1 MFLVPRPIRR
11 PSSVA
16 GPHGAASHGP
26 VSEAS
31 KPIMRLSF
39 PWAPVAIASA
49 LCSLPAA
56 AAAQNAVVSGR
67 VWSAEGTP
75 LEDVTV
81 ELVAAGD
88 SVAQSVA
95 HTDELGY
102 FAFRAVPPGAY
113 VTRFVLLGY
122 ADVAEE
128 VVAAAGRRAEIEAV
142 LSPAPIALEGI
153 VVEAERSR
161 VRMRFEDNAGTTVQ
175 DISRQSI
182 KSVPGVAESDPLRA
196 VEVLPGVTTVS
207 DISSSF
213 NVRGGSADQN
223 LILLDGVPIL
233 SPFHLGG
240 FFSVF
245 NADMIRRAELRSGG
259 FPAEYGGRVSSVL
272 LLDSDVGDGELGV
285 DAGVSLLASRVAVNG
300 SLPGGMSDRLG
311 LASARWRVSGRRSYV
326 DVVLR
331 PWTNVPYS
339 LQDLQS
345 VFEGWTKGG
354 NRFRFT
360 AYLGGDRLDG
370 RDGLG
375 NASDPGD
382 GGSDPFK
389 IVWSWGN
396 KAIGGSWTRPMTGG
410 GALELRTSFS
420 QYASDLSF
428 PDFED
433 AEFTT
438 SISETIFGADL
449 ERRPTPRTRWKSGLA
464 AKRAW
469 YDNRIQDRATGIGG
483 PSGAQGEGWEL
494 SGYSQL
500 HWEPN
505 PGWLL
510 EAGVRVD
517 HWRPGQGP
525 DETTASPRLAAK
537 RFLEGRRSAVR
548 LSLGRYTQFLHSRRN
563 EELPLGLDVWLL
575 AGDRAPRTVSDQVQ
589 VGFERFFGED
599 EAWFG
604 SAEGYYRTFDGVIT
618 RNFADDPN
626 DPTDDLLAGRGR
638 AYGLDLFVK
647 RDQGAT
653 TGWLS
658 LSLMRT
664 NRTFRDTRSGLD
676 PQPEITFP
684 PVFAQ
689 EIDLDLV
696 LQRSL
701 GWELEAGLR
710 FNFSVGRPYT
720 RPRGAYAG
728 NNFRALDGRWDY
740 DDFSSLLLGPRN
752 GDRYPSRHRLD
763 VSLRK
768 AMRWEWGRVTPYVS
782 VLNLYNRKNPLF
794 YFFEYN
800 RNPPTRQGLS
810 MTPLLPTIGVEMS
823 FR

>member
-1 MFLVPRPIRR
+1 M
-11 PSSVA
+11 
-16 GPHGAASHGP
+16 
-26 VSEAS
+26 
-31 KPIMRLSF
+31 KLSLC
-39 PWAPVAIASA
+39 WAPVAVAAMLAGSPGGASA
-49 LCSLPAA
+49 
-56 AAAQNAVVSGR
+56 QNGVVSGR
-67 VWSAEGTP
+67 IWSSEGTP

-81 ELVAAGD
+81 QLLAAAD
-88 SVAQSVA
+88 SAVRAVA

-102 FAFRAVPPGAY
+102 FAFRSVPPGAY
-113 VTRFVLLGY
+113 VTRFAMLGW
-122 ADVAEE
+122 AAAAEDV
-128 VVAAAGRRAEIEAV
+128 VVAPGQREEIEAV
-142 LSPAPIALEGI
+142 LSPEPVALAGI
-153 VVEAERSR
+153 VVDAERSR
-161 VRMRFEDNAGTTVQ
+161 VRTRFEENAGTTVQ

-223 LILLDGVPIL
+223 LILLDGVPVL

-272 LLDSDVGDGELGV
+272 LLDSDVGDGEWGV

-300 SLPGGMSDRLG
+300 SLPGGLSNRLG
-311 LASARWRVSGRRSYV
+311 LASGRWRVSGRRSYV

-345 VFEGWTKGG
+345 VFEAWTKGG

-360 AYLGGDRLDG
+360 AYLGGDVLDG
-370 RDGLG
+370 RNGLG
-375 NASDPGD
+375 NASDSGD
-382 GGSDPFK
+382 GDSDPFK
-389 IVWSWGN
+389 IVWDWGN
-396 KAIGGSWTRPMTGG
+396 TAIGGSWTRPMTGG

-420 QYASDLSF
+420 RYASDLSF
-428 PDFED
+428 PDFEN

-438 SISETIFGADL
+438 SISEAIFGADL

-464 AKRAW
+464 AKRAH
-469 YDNRIQDRATGIGG
+469 YDNRIQDRATGVGG
-483 PSGAQGEGWEL
+483 PSSGQGEGWEL

-500 HWEPN
+500 HWEPS
-505 PGWLL
+505 PRWLI
-510 EAGVRVD
+510 EAGVRID
-517 HWRPGQGP
+517 HWRPGQGS
-525 DETTASPRLAAK
+525 DNTTASPRVAAK

-548 LSLGRYTQFLHSRRN
+548 LSLGRYSQFLHSRRN

-589 VGFERFFGED
+589 AGFERFFGED

-604 SAEGYYRTFDGVIT
+604 SAEGYYRTFDGVVT

-626 DPTDDLLAGRGR
+626 DPLDDLLAGRGR
-638 AYGLDLFVK
+638 AYGLDLFLK
-647 RDQGAT
+647 RDQGET

-658 LSLMRT
+658 VSLMRT
-664 NRTFRDTRSGLD
+664 TRTFRDTRSGLD
-676 PQPEITFP
+676 PLPEITFP

-689 EIDLDLV
+689 EVDLDLV
-696 LQRSL
+696 LQRNL

-728 NNFRALDGRWDY
+728 NSFRALDERWDF
-740 DDFSSLLLGPRN
+740 DDFPGLLLGPRN

-768 AMRWEWGRVTPYVS
+768 AMRWDWGRVTPYVS
-782 VLNLYNRKNPLF
+782 VLNLYNRKNALF
-794 YFFEYN
+794 YFFDYDKD
-800 RNPPTRQGLS
+800 PPTRQGLS
-810 MTPLLPTIGVEMS
+810 MTPILPTIGVEMS